1 MHAPTA
7 PPILKVLLIG
17 LTGGMGAGKSAALST
32 LQRLGAETLSTDEVV
47 HELYSEPAV
56 IEVVVARLGAEV
68 APGGE
73 IDRSAVAAA
82 VFADPAQRE
91 WLEQLI
97 WPLVGERIAAWTQR
111 VRQASP
117 EPRAA
122 VLEVPLLFESG
133 LHQACDATIAILA
146 SPETIARRTAD
157 RGLVGVSQRNDR
169 QISQEEKAARA
180 SFAVSNDGDLE
191 ELEHELS
198 RVLDNLKR

>member
-1 MHAPTA
+1 
-7 PPILKVLLIG
+7 
-17 LTGGMGAGKSAALST
+17 MGAGKSAALST
-32 LQRLGAETLSTDEVV
+32 LQRLGAQTLSTDEVV
-47 HELYSEPAV
+47 HELYAEPAV
-56 IEVVVARLGAEV
+56 ITAVVARLGADV

-82 VFADPAQRE
+82 VFADPSQRE

-97 WPLVGERIAAWTQR
+97 WPLVGERIVAWMQR

-133 LHQACDATIAILA
+133 LDQACDATIAILA
-146 SPETIARRTAD
+146 SPETIALRTAD

-169 QISQEEKAARA
+169 QLSQEQKAERA
-180 SFAVSNDGDLE
+180 TFAVHNDGDLE
-191 ELEHELS
+191 ELEQELS

>member
-32 LQRLGAETLSTDEVV
+32 LRRLGAETLSTDEVV
-47 HELYSEPAV
+47 HEIYSEPAV
-56 IEVVVARLGAEV
+56 IDAVVARLGAEV

-117 EPRAA
+117 KPRAA

-157 RGLVGVSQRNDR
+157 RGLVGVGQRNDR
-169 QISQEEKAARA
+169 QLSQEEKAARA

>member
-1 MHAPTA
+1 
-7 PPILKVLLIG
+7 VLQ
-17 LTGGMGAGKSAALST
+17 S
-32 LQRLGAETLSTDEVV
+32 LGAETLSTDEVV
-47 HELYSEPAV
+47 HELYAEPAV
-56 IEVVVARLGAEV
+56 IEAVVGRLGAEV
-68 APGGE
+68 APAGE
-73 IDRSAVAAA
+73 IDRAAIAAA

-97 WPLVGERIAAWTQR
+97 WPLVGERVAAWIQR

-133 LHQACDATIAILA
+133 LDQACDATIAILA
-146 SPETIARRTAD
+146 EPETIARRTAD

-169 QISQEEKAARA
+169 QLSQEEKAARA
-180 SFAVSNDGDLE
+180 SFAVHNDGDLE
-191 ELEHELS
+191 ELEQELS